1 MFINNIAA
9 LTELCNSRHTQTP
22 EPSQEM
28 NCCPISI
35 QTNCVNTPKLYTCRV
50 KINIH
55 AAVGSAR
62 EICENC
68 WHTQRHARKGA
79 SALGENGTQTE
90 ARQSPAKPTTHS
102 TQHRR
107 KTIVEGRPAIYTVLC
122 YTHEAHKWLTRRRP
136 VWVVFH
142 VSFLLHL
149 VLQLL
154 LLCASAVDPSEALP
168 STFYPPN

>member
-107 KTIVEGRPAIYTVLC
+107 KNIVERRPAIYTVLC
-122 YTHEAHKWLTRRRP
+122 YTHEGRGPQVTHETTTGVGCFSRF
-136 VWVVFH
+136 VF
-142 VSFLLHL
+142 VTSR
-149 VLQLL
+149 
-154 LLCASAVDPSEALP
+154 AAVAAAVR
-168 STFYPPN
+168 